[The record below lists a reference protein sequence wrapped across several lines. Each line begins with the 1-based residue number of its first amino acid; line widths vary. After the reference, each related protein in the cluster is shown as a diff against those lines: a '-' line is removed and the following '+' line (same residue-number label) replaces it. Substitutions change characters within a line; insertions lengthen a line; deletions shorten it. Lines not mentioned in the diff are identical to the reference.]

1 VVVGWPVG
9 VVVAVGELLAV
20 ADGLG
25 VGLLDGV
32 AEGGLSVA
40 DGAAGA
46 EAVPVGEGAGPVGAV
61 AGWLFDGP
69 TTATGV
75 ADEAPA
81 ASRIPATM
89 ATMPPMPPAVTSTRV
104 QAEAGC
110 VPGSGPLPVNGVPL
124 RGLD

>member
-1 VVVGWPVG
+1 VVVG

-32 AEGGLSVA
+32 VGGRLGVA
-40 DGAAGA
+40 DGA
-46 EAVPVGEGAGPVGAV
+46 GAV
-61 AGWLFDGP
+61 GGAAGWLFDGA

-81 ASRIPATM
+81 ASRIPATI
-89 ATMPPMPPAVTSTRV
+89 AAMPPRPPAITSTRV
-104 QAEAGC
+104 QKEAGC
-110 VPGSGPLPVNGVPL
+110 VPGSGPLPVN
-124 RGLD
+124 